1 MHIYNI
7 TISSFYGY
15 FSWVL
20 IRKRYLVSLQ
30 YVWFYICVCMCE
42 FHKQFFSH
50 PMLIKKKKKSN
61 TIGSQQILSGKIL
74 LESKKVKSMV
84 SPN

>member
-1 MHIYNI
+1 M
-7 TISSFYGY
+7 
-15 FSWVL
+15 
-20 IRKRYLVSLQ
+20 R
-30 YVWFYICVCMCE
+30 E

-50 PMLIKKKKKSN
+50 PMLIKKKKSN